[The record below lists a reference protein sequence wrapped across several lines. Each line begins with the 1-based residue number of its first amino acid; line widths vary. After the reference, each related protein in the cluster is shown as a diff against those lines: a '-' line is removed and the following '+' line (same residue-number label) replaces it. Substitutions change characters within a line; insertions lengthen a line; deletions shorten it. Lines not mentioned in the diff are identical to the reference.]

1 MAHDFILGSTGT
13 NWSRGF
19 SVLLPQTPDSS
30 SMEEKTTDS
39 DAAKAKIVAYIR
51 ERAKLHAGSELYR
64 QAKQGDPG
72 ALDAIKIMVSKAKA
86 GDPQAVRDVAIMKEA
101 QKDFAESEKHQA
113 NIRLQDDLLRAR
125 SPMQGE
131 SLNDD
136 ELAVARDGGPS
147 ERAAFAR
154 VRGSSSIG
162 RATPAQLAAQMA
174 SQQKAIA
181 KRNLAIAQAAAAKA
195 AAAAKVAQIRALY
208 GQLWYQHAN
217 WLAQQD
223 LNAKKKLQPRARY
236 ENLAKAWSKQIIAK
250 GKLPT
255 SSLGATSGADMS
267 VAMFQNMIQAIL
279 ASAQGQ
285 LLANPPVDPN
295 LDPNSLTSYT
305 PVYPYQTNPA
315 TALATS
321 ITTALAQMVRP
332 QTDRLP
338 SPDGSDTDS
347 SGSLNDDELAVA
359 RDGGHSEHAALAR
372 MRGGSSIGRAFYP
385 DISTFPT
392 VRTHFGYKR
401 MIPTG
406 ARYSVMYQG
415 VRKNWLFVGPNKRPL
430 LIP

>member
-51 ERAKLHAGSELYR
+51 ESAKLHAGSELYR

-162 RATPAQLAAQMA
+162 RATPAQLAAQM
-174 SQQKAIA
+174 
-181 KRNLAIAQAAAAKA
+181 
-195 AAAAKVAQIRALY
+195 
-208 GQLWYQHAN
+208 
-217 WLAQQD
+217 
-223 LNAKKKLQPRARY
+223 
-236 ENLAKAWSKQIIAK
+236 
-250 GKLPT
+250 
-255 SSLGATSGADMS
+255 
-267 VAMFQNMIQAIL
+267 
-279 ASAQGQ
+279 
-285 LLANPPVDPN
+285 
-295 LDPNSLTSYT
+295 
-305 PVYPYQTNPA
+305 
-315 TALATS
+315 
-321 ITTALAQMVRP
+321 VRP
-332 QTDRLP
+332 QTDRLHP
-338 SPDGSDTDS
+338 LMDRTRTVP
-347 SGSLNDDELAVA
+347 
-359 RDGGHSEHAALAR
+359 AA
-372 MRGGSSIGRAFYP
+372 
-385 DISTFPT
+385 STTTSWPWPAT
-392 VRTHFGYKR
+392 AATANEQ
-401 MIPTG
+401 PLP
-406 ARYSVMYQG
+406 ACAE
-415 VRKNWLFVGPNKRPL
+415 GPP
-430 LIP
+430 